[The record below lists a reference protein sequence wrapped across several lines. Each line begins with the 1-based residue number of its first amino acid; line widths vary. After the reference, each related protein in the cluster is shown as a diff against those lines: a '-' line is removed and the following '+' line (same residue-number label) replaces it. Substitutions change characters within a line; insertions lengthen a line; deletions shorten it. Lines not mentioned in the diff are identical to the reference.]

1 MEGKSCQP
9 ADGDGPPGK
18 SGNSYPRLMRRVSVM
33 LTQRPNRVLLVVV
46 GVLALTT
53 IAVVALT
60 VGRDV
65 TSYDLDSPEG
75 VAQTY
80 LQATFD
86 GDFDEAAG
94 YFEPESDCDASDLDR
109 AFIQSD
115 IRISLAGVDSDAERA
130 TVRITADIPDG
141 GPFGGYY
148 EERHTLRLVRIDDM
162 WKLTGIPWPLYD
174 CTSSKP

>member
-1 MEGKSCQP
+1 MP
-9 ADGDGPPGK
+9 
-18 SGNSYPRLMRRVSVM
+18 
-33 LTQRPNRVLLVVV
+33 TQRPNRVLLVVV
-46 GVLALTT
+46 SVLAVVTV
-53 IAVVALT
+53 AVAALT

-75 VAQTY
+75 VAQAY
-80 LQATFD
+80 LRATFD

-94 YFEPESDCDASDLDR
+94 YLEPESECDASDLDR
-109 AFIQSD
+109 AFIQND
-115 IRISLAGVDSDAERA
+115 VRISLAGVDSDAERA

-148 EERHTLRLVRIDDM
+148 EERHTLRLVLVDEA

-174 CTSSKP
+174 CASPKP